1 MRPILMTLAAL
12 VAIAP
17 TFAQLN
23 HPEESQAEQAVLA
36 TDRQLDRAW
45 NSKDLRALD
54 ALWAD
59 DYLFIGWT
67 GDIMNKRERLAAI
80 QSGAF
85 QVQSVESDEVKV
97 RVFKD
102 VAFLTD
108 RERIQTNQGEVTV
121 RSTRA
126 FILRDGR
133 WQLVTAQKPG
143 VGSLWQAKNHQ
154 P

>member
-1 MRPILMTLAAL
+1 MKPAL
-12 VAIAP
+12 IVLTATVA
-17 TFAQLN
+17 TFSTIGQVG
-23 HPEESQAEQAVLA
+23 HPAKTQAVEAVLA

-45 NSKDLRALD
+45 NDKDLNALD
-54 ALWAD
+54 RLWAD

-67 GDIMNKRERLAAI
+67 GEIVDKHDRLAAI
-80 QSGAF
+80 RSGTF

-97 RVFKD
+97 RVFND

-108 RERIQTNQGEVTV
+108 RERIRTNQGEVTV

-126 FILRDGR
+126 FIFRSGR
-133 WQLVTAQKPG
+133 WQLITAQKTR
-143 VGSLWQAKNHQ
+143 VGS